1 MRRLLT
7 ATCVAFVISAPFD
20 ASAQTAKP
28 AMTVFVTA
36 AEVTDVAKIDK
47 DTEKKL
53 RAAIQAANKARRD
66 LEKQL
71 KATHGNKR
79 ENWPAD
85 AQNQYLDAE
94 EAEAQ
99 AIADWEY
106 RRVKQANL
114 ADSAEDLKKSII
126 GEGMSG
132 AKENIKLVENRADA
146 QLIVEVDGRRS
157 SNTAGG
163 FRDNNYWVTVKIMP
177 GPKLAAG
184 TFNAVRD
191 YRYGWSFTGA
201 RAVRLARPR
210 DDSPWF
216 RFEVYAEM
224 RYGLA
229 ANGASRVLEHFIE
242 TNVDA
247 LTRPTS

>member
-7 ATCVAFVISAPFD
+7 AICFALVVAAPFD
-20 ASAQTAKP
+20 ASAQTAAR

-36 AEVTDVAKIDK
+36 AEVTDIAKIDK
-47 DTEKKL
+47 ETEKRL

-79 ENWPAD
+79 ENWPSE

-99 AIADWEY
+99 AVADWEY

-114 ADSAEDLKKSII
+114 SDSAEDLKKSII

-132 AKENIKLVENRADA
+132 AKENIKLVDTRDAA

-163 FRDNNYWVTVKIMP
+163 FRDNNYWVTFKIMP
-177 GPKLAAG
+177 GPKLGSAKL
-184 TFNAVRD
+184 NAVRD

-210 DDSPWF
+210 DEFPWF

-242 TNVDA
+242 TSFDA

>member
-7 ATCVAFVISAPFD
+7 AICFALVVSAPFY
-20 ASAQTAKP
+20 ASAQTADR

-36 AEVTDVAKIDK
+36 AEVTDIAKIDK
-47 DTEKKL
+47 ETEKKL
-53 RAAIQAANKARRD
+53 RAAIQAANKTRRD

-79 ENWPAD
+79 ENWPSE

-99 AIADWEY
+99 AVADWEY

-114 ADSAEDLKKSII
+114 SDSAEDLKKSIT

-132 AKENIKLVENRADA
+132 AKENIKLVDTRDAA

-157 SNTAGG
+157 SNTGGG
-163 FRDNNYWVTVKIMP
+163 FRDNNYWVTFKIMP
-177 GPKLAAG
+177 GPTLGSAKVD
-184 TFNAVRD
+184 TVRD
-191 YRYGWSFTGA
+191 YRYGWSFSGA
-201 RAVRLARPR
+201 RAVRLARPH
-210 DDSPWF
+210 DAFPWF

-242 TNVDA
+242 TNFDA
-247 LTRPTS
+247 LTRPKS